1 MKRLVLILSFILIFI
16 TGSVNAAVDNYLNEV
31 VLEGT
36 ADGYNIVLR
45 SDFPIKVKKYIPNN
59 NQIVLTM
66 KSACSSKR
74 INTIYKNT
82 NAADNIIV
90 ENNSKDVL
98 KVYINAKSIANA
110 NIILSM
116 PNSAPISIADKFAKA
131 KILLA
136 VCITAFILLSLY
148 YLKSQ
153 NRRIAKKITMRER
166 EIAFYKANMPSINF
180 RTAQKAYAD
189 YPFIPVNSAE
199 PKTLRQYQNQMHS

>member
-36 ADGYNIVLR
+36 ADGYTIVLR
-45 SDFPIKVKKYIPNN
+45 SDFPIKVKKYIPNS

-66 KSACSSKR
+66 KGAVSTDH

-82 NAADNIIV
+82 NSADNIIV
-90 ENNSKDVL
+90 ENTSKDVL
-98 KVYINAKSIANA
+98 KVYINAKNIANA

-116 PNSAPISIADKFAKA
+116 PNSAPISIADKFARA

-180 RTAQKAYAD
+180 RTAQETYAD
-189 YPFIPVNSAE
+189 YPFTPVHSADL
-199 PKTLRQYQNQMHS
+199 KTLRQYQNQMHS